1 MPDKKKA
8 RVFRHNPNKAK
19 GQLNPKY
26 KGITGSEIFLGG
38 ESDAYKK
45 AMGDAHGFG
54 ERKPSRKKPRPAKA
68 TQQKARPASESVQKM
83 SRHLRDLARKPRMPK
98 VIPKFG
104 KPNRTPY
111 PREKENQ

>member
-1 MPDKKKA
+1 MSDKKEA
-8 RVFRHNPNKAK
+8 RVFRLNPNFSQ
-19 GQLNPKY
+19 GRLNPKHQTE
-26 KGITGSEIFLGG
+26 TGSEIFLGG

-68 TQQKARPASESVQKM
+68 TQQRATPASKSDQKLVKQ
-83 SRHLRDLARKPRMPK
+83 LRYLARKPRMPR

-104 KPNRTPY
+104 EPK
-111 PREKENQ
+111 K